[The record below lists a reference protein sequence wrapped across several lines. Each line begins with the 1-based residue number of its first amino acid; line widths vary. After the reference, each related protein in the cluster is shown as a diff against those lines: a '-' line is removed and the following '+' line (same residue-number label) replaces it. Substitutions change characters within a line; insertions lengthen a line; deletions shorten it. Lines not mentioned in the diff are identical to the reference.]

1 MTPPVLVT
9 APTTPVV
16 ALADLRAHLRVDHLD
31 DDAVI
36 TSLEAAAVAHLDG
49 WTGILGRAIRP
60 QVWRQEFAAGEP
72 VRLAMPDVTTIT
84 VVAFDA
90 AGDEVSVTATL
101 KADYRGPWVDVVGAY
116 DTLRVTYTCAMTAT
130 QLPAAQIAVKL
141 LVGHWYAN
149 REAVTVGAAPSE
161 LPFAVDALV
170 KAMRWMNF

>member
-101 KADYRGPWVDVVGAY
+101 KGDHRGPWVDVVGAY

-141 LVGHWYAN
+141 LVGHWYQN
-149 REAVTVGAAPSE
+149 RETVNVGNIVNDMPYAVE
-161 LPFAVDALV
+161 ALV
-170 KAMRWMNF
+170 AAMRWADF